1 MFFDS
6 ASRREVDA
14 LRFRV
19 SQLERMVQELARRA
33 GVDPSELADQASPV
47 SARARELA
55 GLGRT
60 IEAIKVVRE
69 ETGLGLAEAKRLVE
83 SL

>member
-1 MFFDS
+1 MFFNS

-14 LRFRV
+14 LQLRV

-33 GVDPSELADQASPV
+33 GVDPSGLADQVSPV
-47 SARARELA
+47 SARVRGLA
-55 GLGRT
+55 GQGRT
-60 IEAIKVVRE
+60 IEAIRVVRE

-83 SL
+83 GL